1 MPPIPSNTNHD
12 LLGAWSH
19 SHEEDHDDVRVF
31 RHAEYSFPPSRG
43 RLGFELLPDGAARY
57 SGLTADDRR
66 GLATCRWSLDP
77 QQPADL
83 TIANGEQCLL
93 RASIASVDSH
103 RLELKLH

>member
-1 MPPIPSNTNHD
+1 MPPIPSIPHQD

-19 SHEEDHDDVRVF
+19 SHEEDHDDLRVF
-31 RHAEYSFPPSRG
+31 RHSEYPFPPSRG
-43 RLGFELLPDGAARY
+43 RLSFELMPDGAARY

-77 QQPADL
+77 QHPNDL

-93 RASIASVDSH
+93 RASIATVDSD
-103 RLELKLH
+103 RLEMKLH